1 MSQKQTALS
10 DVDAFGR
17 AVYAYFAYC
26 TVDWNNT
33 VNVWILTPHRFAA
46 NSRPRADSVA
56 YLRRNDRMKVYDE
69 PISDNYFALF
79 NKAGTVSDSN
89 IVPVPDFKP
98 NADLCTFTE

>member
-33 VNVWILTPHRFAA
+33 VNVWILTPNRSAA
-46 NSRPRADSVA
+46 K
-56 YLRRNDRMKVYDE
+56 LYDTAE
-69 PISDNYFALF
+69 TCVWFLYELHHLLGDLLLH
-79 NKAGTVSDSN
+79 AGL
-89 IVPVPDFKP
+89 PVI
-98 NADLCTFTE
+98 